1 MMDTVLGPE
10 VAQVSFQFDG
20 AYISGP
26 KDCTSRADL
35 KIGHLKKQKTFVT
48 IFLMNIFNYFHISP
62 FGLHVSSFFSILGP
76 TKSPEQ
82 D

>member
-1 MMDTVLGPE
+1 MDTVLGPE

-26 KDCTSRADL
+26 KDCTSRADP
-35 KIGHLKKQKTFVT
+35 KIMHLKKQKTFVI
-48 IFLMNIFNYFHISP
+48 IFLMNILIYLHLGYMFHQ
-62 FGLHVSSFFSILGP
+62 FSLFLDR
-76 TKSPEQ
+76 TQPEQ